1 MKKLIILLLPLFFLT
16 SCGESDHTVREA
28 PRFRVYNTEN
38 IFTTLLLDTRTGRL
52 WQTQYSLDDKHF
64 EGTNPISTKS
74 LADPNGPNGRF
85 ALTKTHNM
93 WTYIL
98 TDTKTGALWHC
109 QYSVK
114 DSQSRFCNPL
124 SLSRENSL

>member
-1 MKKLIILLLPLFFLT
+1 MKKLIILLPLFFLAG
-16 SCGESDHTVREA
+16 CYESDHTVTET
-28 PRFRVYNTEN
+28 PRFRVYLTEN

-52 WQTQYSLDDKHF
+52 WQAQYSLDDKHF
-64 EGTNPISTKS
+64 EGTAPISTQLYAS
-74 LADPNGPNGRF
+74 TNDPNGRF

-124 SLSRENSL
+124 SLSKENSL

>member
-1 MKKLIILLLPLFFLT
+1 MKKLIILLPLFFLAG
-16 SCGESDHTVREA
+16 CYESDHTVTET
-28 PRFRVYNTEN
+28 PRFRVYLTEN

-64 EGTNPISTKS
+64 EGTTPISTELHAS
-74 LADPNGPNGRF
+74 SNDSNGRF

-109 QYSVK
+109 QYSVQDNESK
-114 DSQSRFCNPL
+114 YCNPL
-124 SLSRENSL
+124 SFSKENNL

>member
-1 MKKLIILLLPLFFLT
+1 MKKLIILLPLFFLAGCYGSNHSVT
-16 SCGESDHTVREA
+16 KT
-28 PRFRVYNTEN
+28 PRFRVYLTEN

-52 WQTQYSLDDKHF
+52 WQAQYSLDDKHF
-64 EGTNPISTKS
+64 EGTSPISTELHAS
-74 LADPNGPNGRF
+74 SDPNGRF

-98 TDTKTGALWHC
+98 MDTKTGALWHC

-114 DSQSRFCNPL
+114 DSESKFCNPL
-124 SLSRENSL
+124 SLSKENSL

>member
-1 MKKLIILLLPLFFLT
+1 MKKLIILLLFCL
-16 SCGESDHTVREA
+16 SGCYESNHTVKET

-64 EGTNPISTKS
+64 EGTTPISTES
-74 LADPNGPNGRF
+74 YADSSAPNGRF

-98 TDTKTGALWHC
+98 ADTKTGALWHC
-109 QYSVK
+109 QFSIK
-114 DSQSRFCNPL
+114 DDESRFCIPL
-124 SLSRENSL
+124 SSSKENSL